1 MMHQSSYT
9 MDKVVHFEIP
19 VDDQSRAK
27 NFYAS
32 VFDWEMKDA
41 DMGGGV
47 VYTTAMTVAID
58 ASMQPREPG
67 AINGGIMKR
76 SSDTPAPVIT
86 IQVNSIDEALKKI
99 EVGGGTTVQPR
110 TEIPNMGAFGYF
122 KDSEGNTMGLWE
134 SFG

>member
-1 MMHQSSYT
+1 

-19 VDDQSRAK
+19 VDDTARAK
-27 NFYAS
+27 EFYGS
-32 VFDWEMKDA
+32 IFDWDLDDS
-41 DMGGGV
+41 DMGGGM
-47 VYTTAMTVAID
+47 VYTTAGTVATD
-58 ASMQPREPG
+58 ENMRPKEPG

-76 SSDTPAPVIT
+76 TSDTPTPVIT
-86 IQVNSIDEALKKI
+86 IQVDSIDEALKKI
-99 EVGGGTTVQPR
+99 EAGGGSTVQPR